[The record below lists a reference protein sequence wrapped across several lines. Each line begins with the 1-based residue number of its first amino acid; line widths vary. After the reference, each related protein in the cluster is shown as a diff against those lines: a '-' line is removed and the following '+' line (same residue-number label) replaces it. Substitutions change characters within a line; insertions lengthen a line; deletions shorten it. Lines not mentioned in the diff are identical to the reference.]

1 MGASPVSEPAPVPVA
16 AGTGA
21 EGTRAAGSVRRCTGA
36 AVDLV
41 SGAGVAAARG
51 VAGWTRMPRAGAAG
65 AGGADGAGITV
76 VGRAEGAERTVGV
89 GTGAAPATGTT
100 AAGRSMTAGADP
112 GGDGG
117 VDVRWSS
124 RPPDRPSR
132 TAGDGEPVKEGFRQV
147 ARRLPKPASATP
159 AAPPAAVR
167 CTGGNVDQA
176 AGRGRTGTDSA
187 PASDAVS
194 APGTSGPDADADAD
208 APPPTE

>member
-1 MGASPVSEPAPVPVA
+1 M
-16 AGTGA
+16 
-21 EGTRAAGSVRRCTGA
+21 
-36 AVDLV
+36 DLV
-41 SGAGVAAARG
+41 SEAGVAAARG
-51 VAGWTRMPRAGAAG
+51 GAGWTRMPRAGAAG
-65 AGGADGAGITV
+65 AGGAEGVGITV
-76 VGRAEGAERTVGV
+76 VGRAEDAERTAGV

-100 AAGRSMTAGADP
+100 AARRSTTAGAGAGAD
-112 GGDGG
+112 GGGG

-167 CTGGNVDQA
+167 WTGGNVDQA

-187 PASDAVS
+187 PASGADPGAVPPASGLLAEPPAELSEELSEERRKRSRKPIAQPSARVTRDAMLSV
-194 APGTSGPDADADAD
+194 
-208 APPPTE
+208 

>member
-1 MGASPVSEPAPVPVA
+1 M
-16 AGTGA
+16 
-21 EGTRAAGSVRRCTGA
+21 RRCTGA

-51 VAGWTRMPRAGAAG
+51 GAGRTRMPRAGAAG

-76 VGRAEGAERTVGV
+76 VGRAEGAERTAGV

-100 AAGRSMTAGADP
+100 AARRSTTAGAGADAD
-112 GGDGG
+112 GDGG

-187 PASDAVS
+187 PASEAVS

-208 APPPTE
+208 ADAPPPTE